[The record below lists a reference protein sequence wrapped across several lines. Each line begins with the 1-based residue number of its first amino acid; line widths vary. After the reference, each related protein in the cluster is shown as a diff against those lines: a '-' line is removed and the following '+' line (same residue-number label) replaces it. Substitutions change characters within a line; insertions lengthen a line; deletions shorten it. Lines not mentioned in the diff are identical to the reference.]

1 MVCVT
6 VDQQIHSHPHLNLS
20 LLPFLRPWGL
30 LHISWHLGLEM
41 QGQAGAS
48 PCRSAP
54 SKGCELEHSRPESF
68 PVPDPPP
75 STLSSLLTALPCLLS
90 LQEKKGQ
97 EVKKGPEVEI
107 PKLDK
112 LLNLVREPENKTEE

>member
-6 VDQQIHSHPHLNLS
+6 VDQQIHSHPLLNLC

-30 LHISWHLGLEM
+30 LHISWHLGFEI
-41 QGQAGAS
+41 QGQGS
-48 PCRSAP
+48 PVDQPPARAVSWDTADQNP
-54 SKGCELEHSRPESF
+54 SLHRPL
-68 PVPDPPP
+68 PIH
-75 STLSSLLTALPCLLS
+75 TILLLTALPCLLS

-112 LLNLVREPENKTEE
+112 LLNLVREPENTTEE